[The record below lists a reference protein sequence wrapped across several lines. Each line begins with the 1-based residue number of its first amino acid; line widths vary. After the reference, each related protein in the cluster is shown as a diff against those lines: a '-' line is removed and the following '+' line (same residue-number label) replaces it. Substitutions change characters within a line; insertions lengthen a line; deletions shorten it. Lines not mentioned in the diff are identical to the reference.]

1 MQGIEILN
9 KTEIMTVPDWFE
21 TFGAAC
27 LIIFV
32 AAFVCGFV
40 FHRNDPVC
48 ITVLCIAVASLLTI
62 VITSVCVEEI
72 PTGRYRYE
80 CLIDDSVDFID
91 IYENYEVIEQNGKI
105 WVLEDK
111 EK

>member
-9 KTEIMTVPDWFE
+9 KTDIMTFPDWFE

-32 AAFVCGFV
+32 MAFVFAFV

-48 ITVLCIAVASLLTI
+48 ITFLCIAVASLLTG
-62 VITSVCVEEI
+62 VISSVCVKEI

-80 CLIDDSVDFID
+80 CLIDESVDFVD
-91 IYENYEVIEQNGKI
+91 IYENYDVIERKGQI
-105 WVLEDK
+105 WILEDK